1 MFDNLNFELLDTV
14 AEFGTRVLHITSDS
28 YDSYKLYMEGENCTS
43 QILEC
48 DKIYNYFMKQLK

>member
-28 YDSYKLYMEGENCTS
+28 YNSEKLYMEGDNCTS

-48 DKIYNYFMKQLK
+48 DKIYNYFMK